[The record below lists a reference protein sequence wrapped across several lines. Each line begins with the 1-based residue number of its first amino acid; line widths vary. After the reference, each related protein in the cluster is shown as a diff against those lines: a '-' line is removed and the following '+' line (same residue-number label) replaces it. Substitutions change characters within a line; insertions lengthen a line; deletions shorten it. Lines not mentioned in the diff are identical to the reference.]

1 MKSSEALK
9 VVLKRNQYISK
20 ILQLSKYKSLENE
33 FSHILNVPSKVLFI
47 ENCQILSRDWNF
59 KKKKFDNFSFFGL
72 FKQAFLY
79 FFLCFLNFISFRNIK
94 LKKKNYH
101 VLVEGILSK

>member
-33 FSHILNVPSKVLFI
+33 FKLMNSN
-47 ENCQILSRDWNF
+47 NT
-59 KKKKFDNFSFFGL
+59 
-72 FKQAFLY
+72 
-79 FFLCFLNFISFRNIK
+79 IK
-94 LKKKNYH
+94 SLD
-101 VLVEGILSK
+101 I

>member
-1 MKSSEALK
+1 MKASEALK

-33 FSHILNVPSKVLFI
+33 FSQILNVPSKVLFI

-59 KKKKFDNFSFFGL
+59 KKKKFDNFSFSHFSSKR
-72 FKQAFLY
+72 FY
-79 FFLCFLNFISFRNIK
+79 TFLCF
-94 LKKKNYH
+94 
-101 VLVEGILSK
+101 